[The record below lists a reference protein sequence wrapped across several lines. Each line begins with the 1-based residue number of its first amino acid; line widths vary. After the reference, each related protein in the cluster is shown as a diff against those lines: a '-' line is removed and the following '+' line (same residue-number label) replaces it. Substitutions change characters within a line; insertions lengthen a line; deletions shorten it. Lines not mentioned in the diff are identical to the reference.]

1 MTSGFMSGNGVS
13 LFGGTLDADAAFGG
27 MTGGDALSFGG
38 IAADFADTLGAGKS
52 AFGAIFGGSTLA

>member
-13 LFGGTLDADAAFGG
+13 LFGGTLDAGAAFGG

-38 IAADFADTLGAGKS
+38 IADFADTLDGGKS
-52 AFGAIFGGSTLA
+52 TFGAIFGGALA